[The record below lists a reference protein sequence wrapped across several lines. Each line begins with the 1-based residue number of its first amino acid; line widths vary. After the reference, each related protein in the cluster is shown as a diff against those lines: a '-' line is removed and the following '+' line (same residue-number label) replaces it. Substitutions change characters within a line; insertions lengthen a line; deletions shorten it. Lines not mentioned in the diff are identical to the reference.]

1 MSRVLEN
8 LQPERVFYY
17 FEEICNIPHVSHHTE
32 RLSQYC
38 EDFAKTHNLEYTRDA
53 LGNVII
59 NKPATPGYENVPGV
73 ILQGHIDMVGAKRP
87 ESTHDFL
94 NDPIELVVDGDWIK
108 AKDTTLGADDG
119 VAVAYALAILE
130 NNDLK
135 HPRLQVVLTVDEEV
149 GLDGAEG
156 IDESLLDAGYMINLD
171 SDDEGIF
178 LTGSAGGLR
187 TDVTLPVNLTEYE
200 GVQLKI
206 VINNMIGGHS
216 GAEIGTGRPSA
227 NVLIGRVL
235 KSYEDGADYY
245 IQSMSGGEVD
255 NAICRECIAYIVTD
269 EEDILAIK
277 SISERVMAELRAEY
291 RGIDDNITISVEVGD
306 KGAYTVADDFGR
318 EKILCLLRNLPYG
331 VITRNAENIN
341 LVETS
346 LNPGVLRF
354 KDGVFKLGYS
364 VRSSVTSAKRE
375 LADRIQFLTEYLGG
389 NYEESGDYAA
399 WTYVPESKLRDTI
412 AKVYEEMYGNKP
424 EFTTIHAGLECGI
437 FSEKIPGIDIVSYG
451 PESKDIHTYMERL
464 SISST
469 KKAYEFTLKLL
480 ENIKE

>member
-8 LQPERVFYY
+8 LQPDRVFYY
-17 FEEICNIPHVSHHTE
+17 FEEICNIPHVSYHTE
-32 RLSQYC
+32 ELSKYC
-38 EDFAKTHNLEYTRDA
+38 EDFARKHNLECHRDK

-59 NKPATPGYENVPGV
+59 NKPATEGYENVPAV
-73 ILQGHIDMVGAKRP
+73 ILQGHIDMVGAKSP
-87 ESTHDFL
+87 ESNHDFL
-94 NDPIELVVDGDWIK
+94 KDPIELVMDGDWIK

-130 NNDLK
+130 NKDLK

-149 GLDGAEG
+149 GLGGAEG

-171 SDDEGIF
+171 SDDEGVF

-187 TDVTLPVNLTEYE
+187 ADVSLPVNITEFE
-200 GVQLKI
+200 GTELKI
-206 VINNMIGGHS
+206 VINNLIGGHS
-216 GAEIGTGRPSA
+216 GVEIGTGRPSA
-227 NVLIGRVL
+227 NVLMGRLL
-235 KSYEDGADYY
+235 KAYDDVADYY
-245 IQSMSGGEVD
+245 IKDMAGGEVD

-269 EEDILAIK
+269 KDDISAIEAV
-277 SISERVMAELRAEY
+277 SEKLMSDLRTEY
-291 RGIDDNITISVEVGD
+291 RGIDDNITISVQKVSE
-306 KGAYTVADDFGR
+306 GAYSVADDFGK

-331 VITRNAENIN
+331 VITRNADNVN
-341 LVETS
+341 FVETS

-354 KDGVFKLGYS
+354 KDGTFKLGYS

-389 NYEESGDYAA
+389 SYEESGDYAA

-437 FSEKIPGIDIVSYG
+437 FSEKLPGIDIVSYG

-480 ENIKE
+480 ENITE